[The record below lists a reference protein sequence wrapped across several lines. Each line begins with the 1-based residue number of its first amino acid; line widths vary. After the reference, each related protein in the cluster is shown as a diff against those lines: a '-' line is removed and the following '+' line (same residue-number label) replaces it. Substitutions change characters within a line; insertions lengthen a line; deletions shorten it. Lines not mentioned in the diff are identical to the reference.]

1 MQTTS
6 RVFDDIARLA
16 SGALGTAQGV
26 KGEMDNLI
34 RQKIEKLVFE
44 MDLVPRE
51 EYDAL
56 KAMVV
61 RLSEVVEA
69 QEAKI
74 AEMEVAQKPKP
85 APRKKAS
92 PAAKKEK

>member
-26 KGEMDNLI
+26 KGEMDNLV
-34 RQKIEKLVFE
+34 RQRIEKLVFE

-51 EYDAL
+51 EFDAL
-56 KAMVV
+56 KAMLV
-61 RLSEVVEA
+61 RLSDVVEA

-74 AEMEVAQKPKP
+74 AELEAAQKPKP
-85 APRKKAS
+85 AARKKTAS
-92 PAAKKEK
+92 TAKNAD

>member
-1 MQTTS
+1 MQTNS
-6 RVFDDIARLA
+6 KVFDDLARLA

-26 KGEMDNLI
+26 KGEWDNLV
-34 RQKIEKLVFE
+34 RQKIEKMVFD

-61 RLSEVVEA
+61 KLVDTVEA
-69 QEAKI
+69 QEKKI
-74 AEMEVAQKPKP
+74 AALEAAQKPKA
-85 APRKKAS
+85 APRKKA
-92 PAAKKEK
+92 ATAKKAD